1 MPVQKYIASTS
12 GTLVAAAGT
21 SPFFAIQ
28 GSANKVVKVTK
39 INVDAPTLTLIEYL
53 NVVARKTSTAVSGG
67 TATALTAVPL
77 DSSHS
82 ASTASLVNVYTAAPT
97 PGTAVGVISSERAL
111 GQAAVAAAAG
121 LPVDDMVIK
130 VGDGVILRGIAEGL
144 SLSFAAAPASAVTLT
159 IEVEWEEE

>member
-12 GTLVAAAGT
+12 GNLVAAAGT
-21 SPFFAIQ
+21 SPFFAMQ
-28 GSANKVVKVTK
+28 GSATKVIKITK
-39 INVDAPTLTLIEYL
+39 LTVDAPTLTLVEYL
-53 NVVARKTSTAVSGG
+53 TVVARKTSTAVSGG

-82 ASTASLVNVYTAAPT
+82 ASTASIVNVYTAAPT
-97 PGTAVGVISSERAL
+97 AGSAVGVISSERLL

-121 LPVDDMVIK
+121 LPSDDITIK

-144 SLSFAAAPASAVTLT
+144 SLSFASAPASAVTLT
-159 IEVEWEEE
+159 LEVEWTEE